1 MVDKVKKIKESWW
14 TTLKTAGPVTMGNA
28 GTKPL
33 FNNKAINPPKKEKE
47 EDEYPIVP
55 DEPDFWR
62 D

>member
-1 MVDKVKKIKESWW
+1 MS
-14 TTLKTAGPVTMGNA
+14 
-28 GTKPL
+28 PL
-33 FNNKAINPPKKEKE
+33 FGSNKKEKE